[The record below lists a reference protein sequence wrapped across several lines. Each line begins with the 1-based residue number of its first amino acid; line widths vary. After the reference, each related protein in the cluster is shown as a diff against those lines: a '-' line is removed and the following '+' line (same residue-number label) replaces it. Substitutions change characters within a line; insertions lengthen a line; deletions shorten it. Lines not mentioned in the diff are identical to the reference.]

1 MRPTFLI
8 TSAINTNV
16 GAYTPLLR
24 IYQTH
29 DTINSIQKYYPDA
42 MIVLIDGGRE
52 IVEPDLKEAWNQ
64 LGRRCNMFLNMAPND
79 QIKHLH
85 TKFLDNIQQKNEM
98 GGTTG
103 LIKSVA
109 ELTLMA
115 SFLEALKTDPQLEPI
130 LKTDRIFKISGRYQ
144 LSPFFDTS
152 VYAGPSA
159 KNKYIFKAA
168 TPSWMDD
175 AQEALG
181 VDHGFASRLWSFDTS
196 QINDCY
202 ERFERMIAD
211 CLKISTT
218 HYVDIEHLLYK
229 HFIDADP
236 LTLEYTHLM
245 GTIAP
250 TGAVVY
256 D

>member
-42 MIVLIDGGRE
+42 MIVLVDGGKE
-52 IVEPDLKEAWNQ
+52 ITEPDLKAQWEN
-64 LGRRCNMFLNMAPND
+64 LGKRCNMFLNMAPNE
-79 QIKHLH
+79 QIQHLH
-85 TKFLDNIQQKNEM
+85 TKFLDNITQKNEM

-115 SFLEALKTDPQLEPI
+115 SFLDALKNDPQLEPI
-130 LKTDRIFKISGRYQ
+130 KKTDRIFKISGRYQ
-144 LSPFFDTS
+144 LSPFFDKD
-152 VYAGPSA
+152 VYENAGA
-159 KNKYIFKAA
+159 KNKYIFRKRDA
-168 TPSWMDD
+168 SWMND
-175 AQEALG
+175 AKEAVG
-181 VDHGFASRLWSFDTS
+181 TEFGFASRLWSFD
-196 QINDCY
+196 INQLDDVVD
-202 ERFERMIAD
+202 RFNTMIED
-211 CLKISTT
+211 CLKISAT

-236 LTLEYTHLM
+236 LEIDHTHLM

-250 TGAVVY
+250 TGSVIY